1 MLAYECRQNANKS
14 GGDMVTNTKELN
26 RLIHESGLTKSYIA
40 NKLGISLYSFQL
52 KRENKRQFTAE
63 QIKILCELLD
73 IRSLKE
79 KERIF
84 FATEVDKLPT
94 F

>member
-1 MLAYECRQNANKS
+1 
-14 GGDMVTNTKELN
+14 MVTNTKELN

-40 NKLGISLYSFQL
+40 DNLGISLYSFQL
-52 KRENKRQFTAE
+52 KRENKSQFTAE
-63 QIKILCELLD
+63 QIKILCELLN
-73 IRSLKE
+73 IKSLKE

-84 FATEVDKLPT
+84 FATNVDKLPT

>member
-1 MLAYECRQNANKS
+1 MP
-14 GGDMVTNTKELN
+14 TKGRGEIMTDTIELN
-26 RLIHESGLTKSYIA
+26 RIIHNSGLTKSYIA
-40 NKLGISLYSFQL
+40 RKLGITLYSFQM
-52 KRENKRQFTAE
+52 KRENKSQFTAE

-84 FATEVDKLPT
+84 FAENVDKMPT
-94 F
+94 N

>member
-1 MLAYECRQNANKS
+1 
-14 GGDMVTNTKELN
+14 MVTDTKELN

-40 NKLGISLYSFQL
+40 DKLRISLYSFQL
-52 KRENKRQFTAE
+52 KRENKSQFTAE
-63 QIKILCELLD
+63 QIKILCELLN

-84 FATEVDKLPT
+84 FATEVDKMPT
-94 F
+94 GL

>member
-1 MLAYECRQNANKS
+1 MT
-14 GGDMVTNTKELN
+14 DTKELN
-26 RLIHESGLTKSYIA
+26 RVIHKSGLTKSYIA

-63 QIKILCELLD
+63 QIKILCDLLD
-73 IRSLKE
+73 IKSLRE

-84 FATEVDKLPT
+84 FASEVDKTPT
-94 F
+94 K

>member
-1 MLAYECRQNANKS
+1 MT
-14 GGDMVTNTKELN
+14 DTKELN

-40 NKLGISLYSFQL
+40 NKLGMSLYSFQL

-63 QIKILCELLD
+63 QIKILCELLN
-73 IRSLKE
+73 IKSLKE

-84 FATEVDKLPT
+84 FASEVDKTPT
-94 F
+94 L

>member
-1 MLAYECRQNANKS
+1 MT
-14 GGDMVTNTKELN
+14 DTIELN
-26 RLIHESGLTKSYIA
+26 RIIHNSGLTKSYIA
-40 NKLGISLYSFQL
+40 RKLGITLYSFQM
-52 KRENKRQFTAE
+52 KRENKSQFTAE

-84 FATEVDKLPT
+84 FAENVDKMPT
-94 F
+94 N